1 MRLRLPWI
9 IGLSIGLH
17 VLAAFALMSVPGREL
32 VKKVVPIV
40 LVERQKPRAP
50 EKPKEPPKPKKAPLA
65 TKAAP
70 RIQPRPTQPR
80 TLTAAPNPG
89 DAPATFGVAEG
100 PGGTMEVP
108 VGDSLEVEA
117 TASAPAP
124 LELDFSDEAT
134 VEVLAREP
142 EPIGRLRV
150 NYPEV
155 ARIAGATGSALVE
168 AWVEADGRVTEARVL
183 SYAGGVAFARAAEA
197 AVRQTRFKPALRE
210 GVAVACSVK
219 VPIVFSLAEVP
230 HATP

>member
-1 MRLRLPWI
+1 MRIRLPWI

-32 VKKVVPIV
+32 VKKVVPV
-40 LVERQKPRAP
+40 MLVERKKPRPP
-50 EKPKEPPKPKKAPLA
+50 EKPKEPPKPKQAAPN
-65 TKAAP
+65 KAAAKTP
-70 RIQPRPTQPR
+70 PRPARPQPM
-80 TLTAAPNPG
+80 TAVAPNPG
-89 DAPATFGVAEG
+89 NAPATFGVADG

-108 VGDSLEVEA
+108 VGDTLEVEA

-155 ARIAGATGSALVE
+155 ARVAGATGSALVE
-168 AWVEADGRVTEARVL
+168 AWVEADGRVTQAKVL
-183 SYAGGVAFARAAEA
+183 SYSGGVAFAKAAEA

-210 GVAVACSVK
+210 GVAVACSVRL
-219 VPIVFSLAEVP
+219 PIEFSLAEVP
-230 HATP
+230 HETK